1 MTPSASRPRTCP
13 PSIRTTSALAA
24 DDCADAAQTIAAAV
38 SRTAKKYLKFLCTRA
53 VRATMENAQ
62 AAFSNS
68 CTLGQGSGAKFLN
81 GAVSASVMR
90 SKIAVLTDGRARTR
104 AHQSATAG

>member
-1 MTPSASRPRTCP
+1 MTIT
-13 PSIRTTSALAA
+13 
-24 DDCADAAQTIAAAV
+24 
-38 SRTAKKYLKFLCTRA
+38 
-53 VRATMENAQ
+53 Q

-68 CTLGQGSGAKFLN
+68 CTLGQGSGARFLN

-104 AHQSATAG
+104 PHQSATAG